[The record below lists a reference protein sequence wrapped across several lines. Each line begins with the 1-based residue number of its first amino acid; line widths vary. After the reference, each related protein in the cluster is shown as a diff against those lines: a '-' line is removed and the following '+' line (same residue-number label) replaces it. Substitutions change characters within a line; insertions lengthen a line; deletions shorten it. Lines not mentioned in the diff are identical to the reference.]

1 VEISQRQPCENAAR
15 QFFVRR
21 PGAGIFQNA
30 ESMRS
35 LVMKIPLRAL
45 IVEDSEFDAAMLINV
60 LRQGGYDPQFRRVET
75 RDAMLE
81 ALAAQEWDIV
91 LSDFNMPRFSMQEAL
106 EVLRQSGLDLPFIIV
121 SGGIGEDI
129 AVAAMKAGAHDYL
142 MKGNLARL
150 VPAVTRELR
159 EAESRSA
166 RRQAET
172 ALRESELRYRL
183 LWETSTD
190 AVILVDSNSQIHFT
204 NPAVE
209 TVFGY
214 SSTELVGKNLSILQP
229 EELRG
234 QHTQGMQNYMLHGD
248 PKVKHAP
255 RETVGLHKNGR
266 HIAIEIAFSEMQLHG
281 NRWLVAFI
289 RDITAR
295 KKAENEL
302 RDNQEQFRVA
312 REIQQRLF
320 PKSAPATPGLDLA
333 GASYPAEATGGDYF
347 DFLTMPDGAL
357 GVVVADV
364 TGHGIGPAMLMA
376 ETRAYLRLLTR
387 NRTDLGI
394 IMDRAN
400 QMLAED
406 VSYERFV
413 TMILTKFD
421 PKSRSLTYA
430 SAGHPPGYVLNA
442 AGELKCLLK
451 RTGGPLGIQP
461 DAKYTESSPMQL
473 APGDVILLL
482 TDGVDE
488 SMSPAGEFF
497 GLDRILGAVRP
508 HLNRPAVEIVDA
520 LYQAVRIFSENTQ
533 QLDDVTAAVIKV
545 V

>member
-1 VEISQRQPCENAAR
+1 
-15 QFFVRR
+15 
-21 PGAGIFQNA
+21 
-30 ESMRS
+30 
-35 LVMKIPLRAL
+35 MKVPIRAL
-45 IVEDSEFDAAMLINV
+45 IVEDSEFDAAMLVNV
-60 LRQGGYDPQFRRVET
+60 LRQGGYEPQFRRVET

-81 ALAAQEWDIV
+81 ALGSQTWDIV

-106 EVLRQSGLDLPFIIV
+106 EVLRQSGLDMPFIIV
-121 SGGIGEDI
+121 SGGIGEDT

-159 EAESRSA
+159 EAESRAA
-166 RRQAET
+166 RRQAEA

-190 AVILVDSNSQIHFT
+190 AVILVDAESQIHFV

-214 SSTELVGKNLSILQP
+214 SPTELVGKNLTLLQP
-229 EELRG
+229 EDLRG
-234 QHTQGMQNYMLHGD
+234 SHTAGMQEYMLHGD

-255 RETVGLHKNGR
+255 RETVGLHKDGHR
-266 HIAIEIAFSEMQLHG
+266 IAIEIAFSEMELHHK
-281 NRWLVAFI
+281 RWLVAFI
-289 RDITAR
+289 RDITER

-302 RDNQEQFRVA
+302 RDNKEQFRIA

-320 PKSAPATPGLDLA
+320 PKSAPETPGLDLA

-347 DFLTMPDGAL
+347 DFLTLADGAM

-376 ETRAYLRLLTR
+376 ETRAYLRLLAR
-387 NRTDLGI
+387 NRSELGI

-413 TMILTKFD
+413 TLILTKFD
-421 PKSRSLTYA
+421 PKARRLSYA
-430 SAGHPPGYVLNA
+430 SAGHPPGYVLSA
-442 AGELKCLLK
+442 SGELKCLLK

-461 DAKYTESSPMQL
+461 DAKYTESSQIQL
-473 APGDVILLL
+473 ASGDVVLLL

-497 GLDRILGAVRP
+497 GLDRILNSVRP
-508 HLNRPAVEIVDA
+508 HLKRPAFEIVDA
-520 LYQAVRIFSENTQ
+520 LYEAVRVFSNNTQ
-533 QLDDVTAAVIKV
+533 QLDDVTAV
-545 V
+545 VVKIT

>member
-1 VEISQRQPCENAAR
+1 
-15 QFFVRR
+15 
-21 PGAGIFQNA
+21 
-30 ESMRS
+30 
-35 LVMKIPLRAL
+35 MKIPLRAL
-45 IVEDSEFDAAMLINV
+45 IVEDSEFDAAMLVNV

-75 RDAMLE
+75 REAMLE
-81 ALAAQEWDIV
+81 ALGSQEWDIV

-106 EVLRQSGLDLPFIIV
+106 DVLRQSPLDLPFIIV
-121 SGGIGEDI
+121 SGGIGEDV
-129 AVAAMKAGAHDYL
+129 AVAAMKAGANDYL

-159 EAESRSA
+159 DAESRTA
-166 RRQAET
+166 RRQAEA

-190 AVILVDSNSQIHFT
+190 AVILVDSESRIHFA

-214 SSTELVGKNLSILQP
+214 SPADLVGKDLSLLQS
-229 EELRG
+229 EDLRG
-234 QHTQGMQNYMLHGD
+234 PRAGGMFDYMRRGD
-248 PKVKHAP
+248 PAVKQAP
-255 RETVGLHKNGR
+255 LETVGLRKDGHR
-266 HIAIEIAFSEMQLHG
+266 IAIEIAFSKMELHG
-281 NRWLVAFI
+281 NRWFVAFI
-289 RDITAR
+289 RDITER
-295 KKAENEL
+295 KKAEKEL
-302 RDNQEQFRVA
+302 RDNKEQFRIA

-320 PKSAPATPGLDLA
+320 PKSAPAAPGLDLA

-347 DFLTMPDGAL
+347 DFLTMADGRM

-387 NRTDLGI
+387 NRSDLGI

-400 QMLAED
+400 EVLAED

-413 TMILTKFD
+413 TLMLAKFD
-421 PKSRSLTYA
+421 PQTRCLTYA

-442 AGELKCLLK
+442 SGELKCLLK

-461 DAKYTESSPMQL
+461 DAKFTESSKIQL
-473 APGDVILLL
+473 ACGDVVLLL

-497 GLDRILGAVRP
+497 GLERILGSVRP
-508 HLNRPAVEIVDA
+508 HLNRPASEIVDA
-520 LYQAVRIFSENTQ
+520 LYQAVRVFSENTPQ
-533 QLDDVTAAVIKV
+533 IDDVTAV
-545 V
+545 VVKIA

>member
-1 VEISQRQPCENAAR
+1 
-15 QFFVRR
+15 
-21 PGAGIFQNA
+21 
-30 ESMRS
+30 
-35 LVMKIPLRAL
+35 MKIPLRAL
-45 IVEDSEFDAAMLINV
+45 IVEDSEFDAAMLVNV

-75 RDAMLE
+75 HDAMLE
-81 ALAAQEWDIV
+81 ALNAQPWDIV

-106 EVLRQSGLDLPFIIV
+106 DVLRQSGLDLPFIIV

-159 EAESRSA
+159 EAVSRAA
-166 RRQAET
+166 RRQAEA

-190 AVILVDSNSQIHFT
+190 AVILVDSESRIHFA

-214 SSTELVGKNLSILQP
+214 APSDLAGKNLSLLQP
-229 EELRG
+229 GDLRG
-234 QHTQGMQNYMLHGD
+234 EHTEGMREYMLHGD
-248 PKVKHAP
+248 PRVKHAP
-255 RETVGLHKNGR
+255 RETVGLHRDGR
-266 HIAIEIAFSEMQLHG
+266 RIAIEIAFSEMQLHG
-281 NRWLVAFI
+281 ERWLVAFI
-289 RDITAR
+289 RDITER
-295 KKAENEL
+295 KKAEKEL
-302 RDNQEQFRVA
+302 RDNQEQFRIA

-320 PKSAPATPGLDLA
+320 PKAAPETPGLDLA

-347 DFLTMPDGAL
+347 DYLTLADGAM

-376 ETRAYLRLLTR
+376 ETRAYLRLLAR
-387 NRTDLGI
+387 NRSELGI

-413 TMILTKFD
+413 TLILTKFD
-421 PKSRSLTYA
+421 PQTRCLTYS
-430 SAGHPPGYVLNA
+430 SAGHPPGYVLDA
-442 AGELKCLLK
+442 TGQLKCLLK

-461 DAKYTESSPMQL
+461 DARYTESAQIQL
-473 APGDVILLL
+473 ASGDIVLLL

-488 SMSPAGEFF
+488 SMSPDGEFF
-497 GLDRILGAVRP
+497 GLERTLSAVRAN
-508 HLNRPAVEIVDA
+508 LNRPAREIVEA
-520 LYQAVRIFSENTQ
+520 LYQSVRVFSANTP
-533 QLDDVTAAVIKV
+533 QLDDVTAVVIKIA
-545 V
+545 

>member
-1 VEISQRQPCENAAR
+1 
-15 QFFVRR
+15 
-21 PGAGIFQNA
+21 
-30 ESMRS
+30 
-35 LVMKIPLRAL
+35 MKIPLRVL
-45 IVEDSEFDAAMLINV
+45 IVEDSEFDAAMLVNV
-60 LRQGGYDPQFRRVET
+60 LRQGGYDPQSRRVET
-75 RDAMLE
+75 KEDMVE
-81 ALAAQEWDIV
+81 ALGSQAWDFV
-91 LSDFNMPRFSMQEAL
+91 LSDYNMPRFSMQEAL
-106 EVLRQSGLDLPFIIV
+106 DVLRQSHLDLPFIIV

-159 EAESRSA
+159 EAQSRAA
-166 RRQAET
+166 RRQAEI

-190 AVILVDSNSQIHFT
+190 AVILVDSYGQIHFT

-214 SSTELVGKNLSILQP
+214 SPTELMGKNLSLLQP
-229 EELRG
+229 EEFRDPHLEGMLRY
-234 QHTQGMQNYMLHGD
+234 MQRET
-248 PKVKHAP
+248 PRVKHAP
-255 RETVGLHKNGR
+255 RETVGLHKDGH
-266 HIAIEIAFSEMQLHG
+266 HIPIEIAFSEMELHDQ
-281 NRWLVAFI
+281 RWLVAFI
-289 RDITAR
+289 RDITER
-295 KKAENEL
+295 KKAEKEL
-302 RDNQEQFRVA
+302 HDNQEQFRIA

-320 PKSAPATPGLDLA
+320 PKSAPETPGLDLA

-347 DFLTMPDGAL
+347 DFLTMADGSM
-357 GVVVADV
+357 GVVIADV

-387 NRTDLGI
+387 NHDDLGI
-394 IMDRAN
+394 IMNRAN

-413 TMILTKFD
+413 TMVLTKFD
-421 PKSRSLTYA
+421 SKSRCLTYS
-430 SAGHPPGYVLNA
+430 SAGHPPGFVLGA
-442 AGELKCLLK
+442 SGQLKCLLK

-461 DAKYTESSPMQL
+461 DAQYAASAPIQL
-473 APGDVILLL
+473 AAGDVVLLL

-497 GLDRILGAVRP
+497 GTDRILGAVRP
-508 HLNRPAVEIVDA
+508 YLNRPASEIVDA
-520 LYQAVRIFSENTQ
+520 LYQAVRVFSENTP
-533 QLDDVTAAVIKV
+533 QLDDVTAVVIKV

>member
-1 VEISQRQPCENAAR
+1 MQKP
-15 QFFVRR
+15 
-21 PGAGIFQNA
+21 
-30 ESMRS
+30 
-35 LVMKIPLRAL
+35 VMKTPLRAL
-45 IVEDSEFDAAMLINV
+45 IVEDSEFDAAMLVNV

-75 RDAMLE
+75 RVAMLE
-81 ALAAQEWDIV
+81 ALAAQPWDIV
-91 LSDFNMPRFSMQEAL
+91 LSDFNMPHFSMQEAL
-106 EVLRQSGLDLPFIIV
+106 ELLRQSGLDLPFIIV
-121 SGGIGEDI
+121 SGGIGEDT

-159 EAESRSA
+159 EAESRAA

-190 AVILVDSNSQIHFT
+190 AVILVDSQSQIHFA

-209 TVFGY
+209 AVFGY
-214 SSTELVGKNLSILQP
+214 SPADLVGKNLSLLQP
-229 EELRG
+229 EDLRG
-234 QHTQGMQNYMLHGD
+234 QHTAGMKNYVLHQD
-248 PKVKHAP
+248 PKAKHAP
-255 RETVGLHKNGR
+255 RETVGLHKDGR
-266 HIAIEIAFSEMQLHG
+266 HIAIEIAFSEMELHN

-289 RDITAR
+289 RDITER
-295 KKAENEL
+295 KRAENEL
-302 RDNQEQFRVA
+302 RDNKEQFRIA

-320 PKSAPATPGLDLA
+320 PKAAPATPGLDLA

-347 DFLTMPDGAL
+347 DFLTMADGAM

-387 NRTDLGI
+387 NRSDVGL

-413 TMILTKFD
+413 TLMLAKFD
-421 PKSRSLTYA
+421 PQTRRLTYA
-430 SAGHPPGYVLNA
+430 SAGHPPGYILSASGV
-442 AGELKCLLK
+442 LKCLLK

-461 DAKYTESSPMQL
+461 DASYSESLPIQL
-473 APGDVILLL
+473 APGDVVLLL

-488 SMSPAGEFF
+488 SMSPAGDFF
-497 GLDRILGAVRP
+497 GVDRTLDAVRP
-508 HLNRPAVEIVDA
+508 HLHQPASAIVDA
-520 LYQAVRIFSENTQ
+520 LYQAVRVFSENTP
-533 QLDDVTAAVIKV
+533 QLDDVTAV
-545 V
+545 VVKIV